1 MQKFKVFISS
11 VQSEFANERQR
22 VYDFIRQDDLMGQYF
37 EPFIFEQ
44 IAAQNTNPR
53 QLYLDEASQCQVY
66 LLLMGQQ
73 YGNALPGELSPT
85 EKEYQAA
92 GEGNAYRVAFIKD
105 LDNQPREDQEERFFR
120 KVQMELSY
128 RVFSNPSVL
137 ISLVKQS
144 LYAYLKYKGIIQTL
158 SFDERTRDDASM
170 EDIDPKKIKDFLRQ
184 ARKKRGFPL
193 EEDTEPE
200 KVLKHLRLL
209 RQGKPCNGA
218 LLMFANDPQY
228 YFPTAVVKCAWFLG
242 TETVKP
248 IEDYKTFEGNVAEQ
262 ISQATSWV
270 MSKLLVRFGQRNE
283 EVQNEVEFEIPRSV
297 IFETIVN
304 AVVHR
309 DYNST
314 GSVQVSVFRNRI
326 VVRNPGTLPVELTKA
341 DLMMEHGS
349 YPHNPY
355 LAELMYQTGYI
366 EKYGTGI
373 TENIRKMQ
381 EAHLLAPDIDLSAE
395 FVTTIWRDND
405 ATHDATPTS
414 NDATIGSNVATGS
427 PNVATNLGTNIATN
441 KEANVLI
448 DSGNAINNIGTSGN
462 NIGTS
467 NNNIGTSLNNIATS
481 PNNIA
486 TDHLA
491 ENRRVIDE
499 IVSAKVKPWMR
510 KEQIQDCI
518 IEACIVDHSLE
529 ELAALLNKT
538 PQYLRNFIIPEL
550 VADGILLRTKPSH
563 SPKQTYMT
571 NPKYKKA

>member
-1 MQKFKVFISS
+1 MPNYKVFISS

-22 VYDFIRQDDLMGQYF
+22 VYDFICHDELMGQYF

-44 IAAQNTNPR
+44 IAAQDTNPR
-53 QLYLDEASQCQVY
+53 QLYLEEASSCQVY
-66 LLLMGQQ
+66 LLLVGQW
-73 YGNALPGELSPT
+73 YGNAQQGELSPT
-85 EKEYQAA
+85 EKEYLAA

-105 LDNQPREDQEERFFR
+105 LDNLQRDEREELFFR
-120 KVQMELSY
+120 KVQNELSY
-128 RVFSNPSVL
+128 RIFSNPSVL

-144 LYAYLKYKGIIQTL
+144 LIAFLKYKGIIQILT
-158 SFDERTRDDASM
+158 FDEQTRDDASM
-170 EDIDPKKIKDFLRQ
+170 ADIDAKKITDFLHQ
-184 ARKKRGFPL
+184 ARQKRAFPL
-193 EEDTEPE
+193 DENSEPE

-209 RQGKPCNGA
+209 RKGKPSNGA
-218 LLMFANDPQY
+218 LLMFANDPQFF
-228 YFPTAVVKCAWFLG
+228 FPTAVVKCAWFLG
-242 TETVKP
+242 TEAVKP
-248 IEDYKTFEGNVAEQ
+248 IEDYKTFEGSVAEQ

-270 MSKLLVRFGQRNE
+270 MSKLSVRYGQRNE

-304 AVVHR
+304 AVAHR
-309 DYNST
+309 DYNSK

-341 DLMMEHGS
+341 DLMKEHGS

-355 LAELMYQTGYI
+355 LAEVMYQMGYI

-381 EAHLLAPDIDLSAE
+381 EAHLLAPEIDLSAE
-395 FVTTIWRDND
+395 FITTIWRE
-405 ATHDATPTS
+405 
-414 NDATIGSNVATGS
+414 NDATIGSIY
-427 PNVATNLGTNIATN
+427 ATNIGTSGDNIGT
-441 KEANVLI
+441 
-448 DSGNAINNIGTSGN
+448 SGNNIGTSGN

-467 NNNIGTSLNNIATS
+467 GNNIGTITNNIG
-481 PNNIA
+481 

-491 ENRRVIDE
+491 ENRRIVDE

-510 KEQIQDCI
+510 KKQIQDCI
-518 IEACIVDHSLE
+518 IEACIVEHSID
-529 ELAALLNKT
+529 ELATLLKKSSD
-538 PQYLRNFIIPEL
+538 YLQNFIIPEL

>member
-1 MQKFKVFISS
+1 MPKYKVFISS

-22 VYDFIRQDDLMGQYF
+22 VFDFIRNDELMGQYF

-44 IAAQNTNPR
+44 IAAQDTNPR
-53 QLYLDEASQCQVY
+53 QLYLEEASKCQVY
-66 LLLMGQQ
+66 LLLVGQR

-105 LDNQPREDQEERFFR
+105 LDNQQREEQEERFFR
-120 KVQMELSY
+120 KVQNELSY

-158 SFDERTRDDASM
+158 SFDEQTRDDASM
-170 EDIDPKKIKDFLRQ
+170 ADIDAKKIRNFLHQ
-184 ARKKRGFPL
+184 ARQKRGFPL
-193 EEDTEPE
+193 DEDSEPE
-200 KVLKHLRLL
+200 TVLQHLRLL
-209 RQGKPCNGA
+209 RQGKPSNGA

-228 YFPTAVVKCAWFLG
+228 FFPTAVVKCAWFLG

-270 MSKLLVRFGQRNE
+270 MSKLSVRYGQRNT
-283 EVQNEVEFEIPRSV
+283 EVQSEVEFEIPRSV

-341 DLMMEHGS
+341 DLMKEHGS

-381 EAHLLAPDIDLSAE
+381 EAHLLVPDIDLSAE
-395 FVTTIWRDND
+395 FITTIWRDN
-405 ATHDATPTS
+405 
-414 NDATIGSNVATGS
+414 VATNS
-427 PNVATNLGTNIATN
+427 PNVATNLGTNVATN
-441 KEANVLI
+441 KVSNPLI
-448 DSGNAINNIGTSGN
+448 SSISRETNIGTNLGT

-467 NNNIGTSLNNIATS
+467 ND
-481 PNNIA
+481 NIA

-491 ENRRVIDE
+491 ENKR
-499 IVSAKVKPWMR
+499 IVDKIVKKKVKPRMT
-510 KEQIQDCI
+510 KEQLRECI
-518 IEACIVDHSLE
+518 IEACIVDHSID
-529 ELAALLNKT
+529 ELATLLKKNSD
-538 PQYLRNFIIPEL
+538 YLKNFIIPEL

-563 SPKQTYMT
+563 SPGQTYMT
-571 NPKYKKA
+571 NPKHSKA

>member
-1 MQKFKVFISS
+1 MSKYKVFISS
-11 VQSEFANERQR
+11 VQTEFANERQR
-22 VYDFIRQDDLMGQYF
+22 VYDFICQDDLMSQYF

-53 QLYLDEASQCQVY
+53 QLYLEEASSSQVY
-66 LLLMGQQ
+66 LLLVGQW

-85 EKEYQAA
+85 EKEYLAA

-105 LDNQPREDQEERFFR
+105 LDNLQREEREEQFFR
-120 KVQMELSY
+120 KVQNELSY

-144 LYAYLKYKGIIQTL
+144 LIAFLKYKGIIQTL
-158 SFDERTRDDASM
+158 TFDEQTRYDASM
-170 EDIDPKKIKDFLRQ
+170 ADIDAKKIKDFLHQ
-184 ARKKRGFPL
+184 ARKKRAFPL
-193 EEDTEPE
+193 DEDSEPE
-200 KVLKHLRLL
+200 KVLRHLRLL

-248 IEDYKTFEGNVAEQ
+248 IEDYKTFEGSVAEQ

-270 MSKLLVRFGQRNE
+270 MSKLSVRYGQRNE
-283 EVQNEVEFEIPRSV
+283 DAQNEVDFEIPRSV

-304 AVVHR
+304 AVAHR
-309 DYNST
+309 DYNSR

-341 DLMMEHGS
+341 DLMTEHGS

-355 LAELMYQTGYI
+355 LAEVMYQMGYI

-381 EAHLLAPDIDLSAE
+381 EAHLLAPEIDLSAE

-405 ATHDATPTS
+405 ATYDAT
-414 NDATIGSNVATGS
+414 NIGTNLGTKKVANILIDSKKDIANLGTNIG
-427 PNVATNLGTNIATN
+427 TNLGTNI
-441 KEANVLI
+441 
-448 DSGNAINNIGTSGN
+448 GTS
-462 NIGTS
+462 
-467 NNNIGTSLNNIATS
+467 A
-481 PNNIA
+481 PNIA

-491 ENRRVIDE
+491 ENRR
-499 IVSAKVKPWMR
+499 IVDRIVKRKVKLRMT
-510 KEQIQDCI
+510 KEQLHECI
-518 IEACIVDHSLE
+518 IEACIVDHTID
-529 ELAALLNKT
+529 ELATLLKKNAD
-538 PQYLRNFIIPEL
+538 YLQNSIIPEL

-563 SPKQTYMT
+563 TPGQTYMT
-571 NPKYKKA
+571 NPKYKKV

>member
-1 MQKFKVFISS
+1 MLKYKVFISS
-11 VQSEFANERQR
+11 VQSEFAQERQR
-22 VYDFIRQDDLMGQYF
+22 IFDFIRTDELMGQYF

-44 IAAQNTNPR
+44 IAAQDKNPR
-53 QLYLDEASQCQVY
+53 QLYLDEASSCQVY
-66 LLLMGQQ
+66 LLLVGKR
-73 YGNALPGELSPT
+73 YGNILPEGISPT

-92 GEGNAYRVAFIKD
+92 GEGNAWRVAFISD
-105 LDNQPREDQEERFFR
+105 LDGQQREKEEERFFR
-120 KVQMELSY
+120 KIQNELSY

-158 SFDERTRDDASM
+158 SFDEQTRDDASM
-170 EDIDPKKIKDFLRQ
+170 ADIDAKKIKDFLHQ
-184 ARKKRGFPL
+184 ARQKRGFPL
-193 EEDTEPE
+193 AEDSDPTT
-200 KVLKHLRLL
+200 VLKHLRLL
-209 RQGKPCNGA
+209 RQDKPSNGA

-228 YFPTAVVKCAWFLG
+228 FFPSAVVKCAWFLG

-248 IEDYKTFEGNVAEQ
+248 IEDYKTFEGSVAEQ

-270 MSKLLVRFGQRNE
+270 MSKLSVRFGQRNE
-283 EVQNEVEFEIPRSV
+283 EAQNEVEFEIPRSV

-304 AVVHR
+304 AVAHR

-341 DLMMEHGS
+341 DLMKEHGS

-355 LAELMYQTGYI
+355 LAEVMYQMGYI

-373 TENIRKMQ
+373 TENIRRMQ
-381 EAHLLAPDIDLSAE
+381 EAHLLAPEIDLSAE
-395 FVTTIWRDND
+395 FITTIWRDND
-405 ATHDATPTS
+405 AT
-414 NDATIGSNVATGS
+414 NVATS
-427 PNVATNLGTNIATN
+427 SNNIGT
-441 KEANVLI
+441 
-448 DSGNAINNIGTSGN
+448 SGNNIGTSGNNIGTSGNNIGTSGNNIGTSGN

-467 NNNIGTSLNNIATS
+467 NNNT
-481 PNNIA
+481 A

-491 ENRRVIDE
+491 ENKRIVDE

-510 KEQIQDCI
+510 KKQIQDCI
-518 IEACIVDHSLE
+518 IEACIVDHSID
-529 ELAALLNKT
+529 ELAALLKKS
-538 PQYLRNFIIPEL
+538 PDYLLNFIIPEL

-563 SPKQTYMT
+563 SPGQTYMT
-571 NPKYKKA
+571 NPKLDK

>member
-1 MQKFKVFISS
+1 MLKYKVFISS
-11 VQSEFANERQR
+11 VQSEFAQERQR
-22 VYDFIRQDDLMGQYF
+22 IYDFIRTDELMGQYF

-44 IAAQNTNPR
+44 IAAQDKNPR
-53 QLYLDEASQCQVY
+53 QLYLDEASSCQVY
-66 LLLMGQQ
+66 LLLIGKR
-73 YGNALPGELSPT
+73 YGNILPEGISPT

-92 GEGNAYRVAFIKD
+92 GEGNAWRVAFISD
-105 LDNQPREDQEERFFR
+105 LDGQQREEEEERFFR
-120 KVQMELSY
+120 NVQNELSY

-158 SFDERTRDDASM
+158 SFDEQTRDDASM
-170 EDIDPKKIKDFLRQ
+170 ADIDAKKIKDFLHQ
-184 ARKKRGFPL
+184 ARQKRGFPL
-193 EEDTEPE
+193 AEDSDPMT
-200 KVLKHLRLL
+200 VLKHLRLL
-209 RQGKPCNGA
+209 RQDKPCNGA

-228 YFPTAVVKCAWFLG
+228 FFPSAVVKCAWFLG

-248 IEDYKTFEGNVAEQ
+248 IEDYKTFEGSVAEQ

-270 MSKLLVRFGQRNE
+270 MSKLSVRFGQRNE

-304 AVVHR
+304 AVAHR

-341 DLMMEHGS
+341 DLMKEHGS

-355 LAELMYQTGYI
+355 LAEVMYQMGYI

-373 TENIRKMQ
+373 TENIRRMQ
-381 EAHLLAPDIDLSAE
+381 EAHLLAPEIDLSAE

-405 ATHDATPTS
+405 AT
-414 NDATIGSNVATGS
+414 NVATS
-427 PNVATNLGTNIATN
+427 
-441 KEANVLI
+441 
-448 DSGNAINNIGTSGN
+448 SNNIGTSGN

-467 NNNIGTSLNNIATS
+467 GNNIGTSSNNIGTS
-481 PNNIA
+481 DNNIGTSNNNTA

-491 ENRRVIDE
+491 ENKRIVDE

-510 KEQIQDCI
+510 KKQIQDCI
-518 IEACIVDHSLE
+518 IEACIVDHSID
-529 ELAALLNKT
+529 ELAALLKKS
-538 PQYLRNFIIPEL
+538 PDYLLNFVIPEL
-550 VADGILLRTKPSH
+550 VAEGILLRTKPSH
-563 SPKQTYMT
+563 SPGQTYMT
-571 NPKYKKA
+571 NPKLDK